1 MYLSNYTADRCKLAF
16 MYVENLR
23 HNWRNLDAKRKDQL
37 LNEISNLLNVQLV
50 EERYESKINKSK

>member
-1 MYLSNYTADRCKLAF
+1 

-23 HNWRNLDAKRKDQL
+23 HNWRNLDEKRKDQL

-50 EERYESKINKSK
+50 EERYESKLNKSK